1 MSNNTQPRQPKGVPV
16 GGQWSATRRPEGK
29 VDLDKGPKVTRSP
42 GTIVSIGGTSGIVG
56 GGYRGLT
63 PELDQTVEGAGSALA
78 EHFGTD
84 VEVRFNSDRRS
95 GGAWLVTHPGEKGT
109 SANTWV
115 GINARQARTRAEA
128 EADER
133 LRAAFDYEE
142 GEWQGY
148 LASCD
153 GQVHIEVL
161 VRGEALRDLSLA
173 NEEGDPG
180 GRRKFWRE
188 VPDVASAVELVEKVS
203 IAGDPAELARRR
215 AVAEHFGQEQAALR
229 TKAEKRFTKAA
240 RPLEY
245 LERANLRQEMLAAYE
260 GSRAEL
266 VERFWEEIQ
275 GAPEAAGS
283 TLSGD

>member
-1 MSNNTQPRQPKGVPV
+1 MSTNQARRPAGTPA
-16 GGQWSATRRPEGK
+16 GGQWAPSAHAEADIKLAPQI
-29 VDLDKGPKVTRSP
+29 TRSA
-42 GTIVSIGGTSGIVG
+42 GTLVRIGGASGIIG
-56 GGYRGLT
+56 GGYQGLT
-63 PELDQTVEGAGSALA
+63 LELDHTVEEAASAMA
-78 EHFGTD
+78 ERFGTD
-84 VEVRFNSDRRS
+84 VEVRFNSDRRG
-95 GGAWLVTHPGEKGT
+95 GGAWLVTHPGEKGI

-115 GINARQARTRAEA
+115 GINARQAETRAEA

-133 LRAAFDYEE
+133 LKAAFDYEE

-215 AVAEHFGQEQAALR
+215 AVRQAPPRPPPGRLRSCAPYRFQVPFGVPS
-229 TKAEKRFTKAA
+229 T
-240 RPLEY
+240 
-245 LERANLRQEMLAAYE
+245 N
-260 GSRAEL
+260 GS
-266 VERFWEEIQ
+266 
-275 GAPEAAGS
+275 
-283 TLSGD
+283 LSS